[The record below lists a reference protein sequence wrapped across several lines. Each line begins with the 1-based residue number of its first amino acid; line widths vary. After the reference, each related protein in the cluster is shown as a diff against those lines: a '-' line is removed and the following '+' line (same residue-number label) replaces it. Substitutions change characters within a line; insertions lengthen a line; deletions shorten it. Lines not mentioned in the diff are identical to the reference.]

1 MPEFV
6 ITIIIVIAG
15 IIFLSIFFSFV
26 PVGLFISA
34 RASGV
39 KVGIGQLAAMRIRKV
54 TPKPHNQPNDK
65 GHQGG
70 HGRSAE

>member
-34 RASGV
+34 AQAALR
-39 KVGIGQLAAMRIRKV
+39 LA
-54 TPKPHNQPNDK
+54 
-65 GHQGG
+65 
-70 HGRSAE
+70 